1 MKTINTKA
9 IAFVCGII
17 LATCGGIY
25 TTVKLLQPKT
35 GYVDLV
41 TVYNEFNMKKEL
53 DNKLQDIQSRRKNIM
68 DSLTLQLNILGQRA
82 ELAPEGD
89 SLRYLYMQQRQYY
102 ATQEE
107 QFLQDNSATA
117 QTYQE
122 QIWKQINDY
131 VAVYGK
137 ENGYSYIFGADG
149 SGSVMY
155 SEDGN
160 DLTEEMK
167 SYVNA
172 KYEGQ

>member
-1 MKTINTKA
+1 MKTKS

-17 LATCGGIY
+17 LATCAGIY

-35 GYVDLV
+35 GYVDLI
-41 TVYNEFNMKKEL
+41 TVYNEFSMKKEL
-53 DNKLQDIQSRRKNIM
+53 DTKLQDIQAQRKNIM
-68 DSLTLQLNILGQRA
+68 DSLTLQLNMLAQRA
-82 ELAPEGD
+82 ELAPAED
-89 SLRYLYMQQRQYY
+89 SLRYLYAQQRQYY
-102 ATQEE
+102 LMQQQQFEE
-107 QFLQDNSATA
+107 DNLATA

-131 VAVYGK
+131 VVIYGK
-137 ENGYSYIFGADG
+137 ENDYSYIFGADG

-167 SYVNA
+167 VFVNT
-172 KYEGQ
+172 KYEGK